1 MLDVILLWIWVIG
14 AFIFFN
20 LILWCEHKEYN
31 KSDFELA
38 AWAILW
44 PLIVISACLW
54 KLFDY
59 IDSKKKRRLK

>member
-20 LILWCEHKEYN
+20 LILWYEHKEDN
-31 KSDFELA
+31 KSDSELA

-44 PLIVISACLW
+44 PLIVISFCLW
-54 KLFDY
+54 ELFDY